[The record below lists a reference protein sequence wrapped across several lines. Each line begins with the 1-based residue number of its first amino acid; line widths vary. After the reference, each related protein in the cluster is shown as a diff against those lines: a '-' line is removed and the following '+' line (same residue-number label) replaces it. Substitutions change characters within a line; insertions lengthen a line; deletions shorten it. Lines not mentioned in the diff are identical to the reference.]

1 MPDFRSLS
9 FSSLILV
16 DMSGGVLHAL
26 KNLKVEDLHRFT
38 PGELLYMRDVGIIYI
53 HIFDQWYRSYQET
66 LRLFNTLMRLY
77 EL

>member
-9 FSSLILV
+9 FSSHLLV
-16 DMSGGVLHAL
+16 DMSGGVLQAL
-26 KNLKVEDLHRFT
+26 KNLTVEDLYRYT
-38 PGELLYMRDVGIIYI
+38 PEELLYMRDVGVVYV

-66 LRLFNTLMRLY
+66 LRLYDLLMRLY